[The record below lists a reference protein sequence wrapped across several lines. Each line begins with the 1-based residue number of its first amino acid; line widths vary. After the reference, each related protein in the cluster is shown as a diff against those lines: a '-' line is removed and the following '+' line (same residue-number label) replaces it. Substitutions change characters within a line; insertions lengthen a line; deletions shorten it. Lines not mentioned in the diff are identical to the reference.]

1 LYQHLIKALQATT
14 AHRAYAVISLPN
26 EASLVLHRSL
36 GFEQVGKLTE
46 VGYKFDQ
53 YWDTAYLELRF

>member
-1 LYQHLIKALQATT
+1 LYQHLITALQATA

-26 EASLVLHRSL
+26 DASLKLHQSL
-36 GFEQVGKLTE
+36 GFEEVGKMTE